1 MFREEQLKRNYSV
14 GNKVHMNKT
23 LLILFIV
30 CCLFFVGCHSAG
42 NVNELFDAGVV
53 KQNQSVTN
61 IPATPVP
68 TVKTDKKVNQMPTP
82 TPEYQVKTD
91 EDIPELPYIEHPK
104 LGEHYKPVWIEDEKS
119 DNGFEPFCVQTKI
132 KGKKIERCGYQD
144 ADGKVLIKPMFNVAY
159 VFSEGY
165 AGVCPKKDDLCGY
178 INEKGEPVIKANYQ
192 FVDVFSEGLAGV
204 KIGDVDYYKY
214 GYINKQNKVV
224 IKLQYTDGE
233 PFKNG
238 VAKVGLRSVR
248 LCINKKDEE
257 VKCPE

>member
-1 MFREEQLKRNYSV
+1 MYQINISINAERKRTVKKLSIIFV
-14 GNKVHMNKT
+14 
-23 LLILFIV
+23 IV
-30 CCLFFVGCHSAG
+30 CCLIFVGCHSIS
-42 NVNELFDAGVV
+42 NVAKFPDSNVV
-53 KQNQSVTN
+53 KQNQKVGDIAS
-61 IPATPVP
+61 TPDS
-68 TVKTDKKVNQMPTP
+68 TVRVVQTVNLTP
-82 TPEYQVKTD
+82 TPEYQVKTSGKTTGLLYND
-91 EDIPELPYIEHPK
+91 HPK
-104 LGEHYKPVWIEDEKS
+104 LGEHYKPGWIEAEKS

-144 ADGKVLIKPMFNVAY
+144 ADGKVLIKPVLDTVF
-159 VFSEGY
+159 VFSEGL
-165 AGVCPKKDDLCGY
+165 AGACPKSDHLCGY
-178 INEKGEPVIKANYQ
+178 INEKGEWVIQAEYQ
-192 FVDVFSEGLAGV
+192 FVEVFSEGLAGV
-204 KIGDVDYYKY
+204 TIEDVDYYKY